1 MALTLPSFVSSTPP
15 PIHMDVLET
24 ISTYT
29 ADGDG
34 DEVEVEDVTNMV
46 VRYQHLTHLF

>member
-1 MALTLPSFVSSTPP
+1 
-15 PIHMDVLET
+15 MDVLET

-34 DEVEVEDVTNMV
+34 EADAEDVTDMLV
-46 VRYQHLTHLF
+46 SYEHLTHWF